1 MENAGLERTGT
12 SYVGPW
18 EARRHNQR
26 SSRIRSKMY
35 TVQIGKHSSQ
45 AKKLLMAA
53 RHQREARFALRYQ
66 THLTVDRLTAA
77 AVALTVA
84 EPASALAWLL
94 YASLPIHMNDVPV
107 FSSPA
112 SYTPAIRSHVFQ
124 SCVFNSRVFSRPLPP
139 PAAAAVPRK
148 STSIYCA

>member
-1 MENAGLERTGT
+1 
-12 SYVGPW
+12 
-18 EARRHNQR
+18 
-26 SSRIRSKMY
+26 
-35 TVQIGKHSSQ
+35 
-45 AKKLLMAA
+45 MAA
-53 RHQREARFALRYQ
+53 RHQREARFALRYE

-112 SYTPAIRSHVFQ
+112 FSIPA
-124 SCVFNSRVFSRPLPP
+124 FSVAPFRPQPP
-139 PAAAAVPRK
+139 PLCRANRLPFTALN
-148 STSIYCA
+148 TSIVRTCSELTGNRSPYFRRAA

>member
-1 MENAGLERTGT
+1 
-12 SYVGPW
+12 
-18 EARRHNQR
+18 
-26 SSRIRSKMY
+26 MY

-53 RHQREARFALRYQ
+53 RHERETRFAAAALYQ
-66 THLTVDRLTAA
+66 TQLTVDRLTAA
-77 AVALTVA
+77 SVALTVA

-112 SYTPAIRSHVFQ
+112 FSIPAFSVAPSVPSRRRCAAQIDFHLLRLIRRSSERAQ
-124 SCVFNSRVFSRPLPP
+124 N
-139 PAAAAVPRK
+139 
-148 STSIYCA
+148 